1 MMYVTK
7 LLFHC
12 FAETY
17 TSSVAA
23 AAEGKNVKNRDL
35 PPPFGRVFGTRK
47 ICSLYRVIT
56 KEITE
61 IKHVLLI
68 HGVT

>member
-1 MMYVTK
+1 M
-7 LLFHC
+7 LLKCLLTINKVPQEQQEVQVLF
-12 FAETY
+12 
-17 TSSVAA
+17 
-23 AAEGKNVKNRDL
+23 K
-35 PPPFGRVFGTRK
+35 
-47 ICSLYRVIT
+47 YRVIT